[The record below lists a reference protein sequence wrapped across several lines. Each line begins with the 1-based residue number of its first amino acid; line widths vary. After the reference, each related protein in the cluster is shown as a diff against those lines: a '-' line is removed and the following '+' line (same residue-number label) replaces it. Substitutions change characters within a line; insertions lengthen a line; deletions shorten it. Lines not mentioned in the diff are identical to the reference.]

1 MAPFGRV
8 ANCIHALQGP
18 ITQLYYNLRECQQLV
33 DHSDHIKA
41 FIGSLEEKGHM
52 PVQDILDLEEKL
64 SE

>member
-18 ITQLYYNLRECQQLV
+18 INQLYYNLRECQQLV
-33 DHSDHIKA
+33 DHSDLIKA

-52 PVQDILDLEEKL
+52 PVQDILDLQQKL